1 MRFGSSGRVR
11 TRICE
16 GVPTRDGT
24 CLSADIYLPPDP
36 GSYPA
41 LVTMTPYDN
50 NRSPRVQGGS
60 DPLQAKADLYRLLAD
75 NGYLVAAVDVRGRGD
90 SDGSFVPFA
99 NDASDGADVIAWV
112 RGLGEC
118 GGTVGVFGA
127 GYAGFAGIAA
137 ALGGGVDALYAVSPF
152 GVGGE
157 GLVARGGAVRLEW
170 LFWMHLIA
178 GRTLQPADV
187 PRWDQVFE
195 SLPVSAMHEVLGR
208 DNIWWSDWIK
218 QLDPTDELWS
228 PLRVVFE
235 QLGTLSAPML
245 LQTGWWDTCQPAT
258 LSYWQSA
265 TTGPSALREL
275 VVGPWDTA
283 STRNPS
289 RHVGG
294 LDFGAA
300 ASVDA
305 TDLLLDWFDDQL
317 GQSAS
322 RRDGSRVR
330 VFETGSDRWIDVA
343 SWPPE
348 SESRS
353 LWLSSEGRANTRAGD
368 GWLIPGVP
376 GSGQHPDGY
385 SYDPARPARWQPGA
399 AAFSRNGPPLVLD
412 ESHLTTRDD
421 VLVYT
426 TKPAETAWS
435 FAGAGELV
443 LYAETDA
450 PDTDWIATL
459 SDVFPDDGSAIHLAH
474 AAVRARTH
482 AEFTPGVITKFTLTF
497 SDIAHS
503 VQVNH
508 ALRLTVTS
516 SLLPLYARNPN
527 APDYLDAVET
537 TVAQQRIHHDD
548 RYPSRLQLPVV
559 TQSPAPPCTARTG
572 WFLET
577 RAS

>member
-16 GVPTRDGT
+16 AVQTRDGT
-24 CLSADIYLPPDP
+24 HLSADVYLPPQP
-36 GSYPA
+36 GRYPA

-60 DPLQAKADLYRLLAD
+60 EAIQAKADVYRLLAD
-75 NGYLVAAVDVRGRGD
+75 SGYVVVAVDVRGRGD
-90 SDGSFVPFA
+90 SDGSFVPFVHEA
-99 NDASDGADVIAWV
+99 ADGADVITWT
-112 RGLGEC
+112 RGLAEC
-118 GGTVGVFGA
+118 SGRVGVFGA
-127 GYAGFAGIAA
+127 GYAGYAGIAA
-137 ALGGGVDALYAVSPF
+137 ALGGGVDAVYAVSPLSL
-152 GVGGE
+152 GAE
-157 GLVARGGAVRLEW
+157 GLVARNGALRLEW
-170 LFWMHLIA
+170 LFWMHLVA
-178 GRTLQPADV
+178 GRTVQPADV
-187 PRWDQVFE
+187 PLWDRVFE
-195 SLPVSAMHEVLGR
+195 SLPISAMHEVLGR
-208 DNIWWSDWIK
+208 DNIWWSDWIR
-218 QLDPTDELWS
+218 QLDPDDDLWA
-228 PLRVVFE
+228 PLRDVVE
-235 QLGTLSAPML
+235 RLGTMSVPML
-245 LQTGWWDTCQPAT
+245 LQTGWWDACQSAT
-258 LSYWQSA
+258 LAYWQSA
-265 TTGPSALREL
+265 TTTGPAALREL
-275 VVGPWDTA
+275 VVGPWGTA

-289 RHVGG
+289 RHDGG

-305 TDLLLDWFDDQL
+305 TDLLLDWFDEQL
-317 GQSAS
+317 DQSAS
-322 RRDGSRVR
+322 RRDGTRVR
-330 VFETGSDRWIDVA
+330 VFETGSDRWIDLA

-368 GWLIPGVP
+368 GWLIPQAP
-376 GSGQHPDGY
+376 GPGQHPDGY

-399 AAFSRNGPPLVLD
+399 ASFSRNGQPLVLD

-426 TKPAETAWS
+426 TKPAEAAWS
-435 FAGAGELV
+435 FVGACRLV

-474 AAVRARTH
+474 AAVRARTN
-482 AEFTPGVITKFTLTF
+482 AEFKPGVITKFTLTF

-503 VQVNH
+503 IQVDH

-516 SLLPLYARNPN
+516 SLFPLYARNPN

-537 TVAQQRIHHDD
+537 KVAQQRIHHDD
-548 RYPSRLQLPVV
+548 SHPSRLHLPVV
-559 TQSPAPPCTARTG
+559 TGPAAPARTARTG
-572 WFLET
+572 WFP
-577 RAS
+577 